1 MNDFDDI
8 EAGELLKLPVEERKK
23 LIGFGVDMLF
33 QQVIITSQITDRPV
47 PKILN
52 ETLFNIEE
60 QIKEHT
66 EKENFELCYYFT
78 EIFWEANKRLEDL
91 RKDKGNVFV

>member
-1 MNDFDDI
+1 MNELDDI
-8 EAGELLKLPVEERKK
+8 EAGELLKLPVEQRKQ
-23 LIGFGVDMLF
+23 LIEFGVDMLF
-33 QQVIITSQITDRPV
+33 QQVMITSQITDRPV
-47 PKILN
+47 SKIMN

-78 EIFWEANKRLEDL
+78 EIFWEANKRLEEL
-91 RKDKGNVFV
+91 KKDKGNVFV

>member
-1 MNDFDDI
+1 MIDDI
-8 EAGELLKLPVEERKK
+8 EVGELMKLPVEDRKK
-23 LIGFGVDMLF
+23 LIDFGVDMLF
-33 QQVIITSQITDRPV
+33 QQVIITGQITDRHPSNV
-47 PKILN
+47 MN

-78 EIFWEANKRLEDL
+78 EIFWEANKRLAEL
-91 RKDKGNVFV
+91 RKGTDNVFV

>member
-1 MNDFDDI
+1 MNKLDDI
-8 EAGELLKLPVEERKK
+8 EAGELMKLPVEDRKK
-23 LIGFGVDMLF
+23 LIDFGVDMLF
-33 QQVIITSQITDRPV
+33 QQVIITSQLTDKPASS
-47 PKILN
+47 IMN

-78 EIFWEANKRLEDL
+78 EIFWEANKRLEEL